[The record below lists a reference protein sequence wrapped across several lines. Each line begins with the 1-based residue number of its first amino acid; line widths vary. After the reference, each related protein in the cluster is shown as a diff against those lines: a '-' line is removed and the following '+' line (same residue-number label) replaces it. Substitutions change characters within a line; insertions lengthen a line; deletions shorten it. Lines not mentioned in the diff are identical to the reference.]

1 MVAPV
6 LAVRLGGFSHMMV
19 TLVTAGCCGL
29 LYFILSFRV
38 VQLRLAHKINFGD
51 GGHDRLMS
59 RIRAHANFAEYVPIV
74 LILMGLIE
82 MRTGVTEMLTSTGVL
97 LFLLRIVHAI
107 GMGRAS
113 PNPFRVAGAA
123 GTWIILIGL
132 SVWAIFLAYSHH
144 AYALPP
150 AA

>member
-1 MVAPV
+1 
-6 LAVRLGGFSHMMV
+6 MMV

-29 LYFILSFRV
+29 LYFVLSFRV
-38 VQLRLAHKINFGD
+38 VQMRLAHRINLGD
-51 GGHDRLMS
+51 GGNDPLLS
-59 RIRAHANFAEYVPIV
+59 RIRAHANFAEYVPII

-97 LFLLRIVHAI
+97 LFLLRIIHAI
-107 GMGRAS
+107 GMARPA
-113 PNPFRVAGAA
+113 PNPFRVTGAA

-132 SVWAIFLAYSHH
+132 SVWAIILAYTHH

-150 AA
+150 AV